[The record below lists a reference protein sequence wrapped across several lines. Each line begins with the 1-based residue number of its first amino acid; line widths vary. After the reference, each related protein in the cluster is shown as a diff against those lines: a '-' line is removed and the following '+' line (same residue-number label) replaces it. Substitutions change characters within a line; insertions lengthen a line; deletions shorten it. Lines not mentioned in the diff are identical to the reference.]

1 MTKKILVAVDMSKI
15 SEAVFAYGC
24 SLALRLKDD
33 VTFIHVTPHPTLW
46 RGYEQWLP
54 AELNQEI
61 EDVARKKL
69 EYYYRK
75 TLEDMPAFADTKHEL
90 VVRQGNPA
98 DTIIEY
104 AKEHSFDLIVIGYR
118 GQSNIERLVVGSTAA
133 NVARYAH
140 CSVLI
145 YRPGF
150 DVL

>member
-1 MTKKILVAVDMSKI
+1 MPKKILVAIDMSKM
-15 SEAVFAYGC
+15 SEAVFSYGC
-24 SLALRLKDD
+24 SLALRLRDD
-33 VTFIHVTPHPTLW
+33 VTFIHVTPPPTLW

-61 EDVARKKL
+61 EEVARKKL
-69 EYYYRK
+69 DYYYRK
-75 TLEDMPAFADTKHEL
+75 ALEDMPALGETKHEL

-145 YRPGF
+145 YRPGY